1 MTETLAY
8 EKENGLLWEDV
19 YDIMHGKNPEGIA

>member
-8 EKENGLLWEDV
+8 EKENGLLWNDV
-19 YDIMHGKNPEGIA
+19 YEHMTGKTPEEIA